1 MIMSSPLLS
10 CCARAFW
17 FSWQGPWQNSVN
29 VINVCV
35 TKEKSEI
42 PNLKMQFMMDV
53 LTVHSNLTKNAQTA
67 FRATANAVQK
77 SQCFSYQIV
86 IRPIPLSAQKV
97 LKIINLKSFKISII
111 LATWNCGFRRV
122 IVKSEELVL
131 TGRHRLAE
139 RLSI

>member
-42 PNLKMQFMMDV
+42 VKIYKMQFLRNI
-53 LTVHSNLTKNAQTA
+53 LTMHSNLTKNAQTA

-97 LKIINLKSFKISII
+97 LKIIN
-111 LATWNCGFRRV
+111 
-122 IVKSEELVL
+122 
-131 TGRHRLAE
+131 
-139 RLSI
+139 